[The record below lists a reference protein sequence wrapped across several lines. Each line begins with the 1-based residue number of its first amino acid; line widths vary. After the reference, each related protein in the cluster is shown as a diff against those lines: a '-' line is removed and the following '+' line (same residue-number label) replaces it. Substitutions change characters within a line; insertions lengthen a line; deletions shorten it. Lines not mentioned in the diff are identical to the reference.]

1 MERRRENDQMAI
13 SLASLKRVS
22 AVMPPRILVY
32 GPPGMGKTTFAS
44 EFPSPVFIQVEDG
57 TPSGLEIDT
66 FGHLQSFSEVM
77 EALYALANE
86 QHDHQTVV
94 IDSIDKLEPLVWA
107 QTCED
112 NKWSDIESPG
122 YGKGYIAADAVWREL
137 FGVVNLLRNSGMA
150 IVFIAHSTIDRFD
163 DPQTTSYSRYDI
175 RIHKRAMALFQDDSD
190 AILFI
195 NQDVTVKEKD
205 AGFGKKEA
213 KATGG
218 GNRFIY
224 TEGRPSFVA
233 KNRYGFPDK
242 ILYRQGEGFAAI
254 APYLPGAAPA
264 AQAAE

>member
-1 MERRRENDQMAI
+1 MAI
-13 SLASLKRVS
+13 SLKSLKRTT
-22 AVMPPRILVY
+22 AVLPPRFLVY
-32 GPPGMGKTTFAS
+32 GPPGLGKTTFAS
-44 EFPSPVFIQVEDG
+44 EFPNPVYIQVEDG
-57 TPSGLEIDT
+57 TPAGLEIST
-66 FGHLQSFSEVM
+66 FGHLQSFPDVM

-86 QHDHQTVV
+86 QHDYQTVV
-94 IDSIDKLEPLVWA
+94 VDSIDKLEPLVWA
-107 QTCED
+107 QTCAD
-112 NKWSDIESPG
+112 NRWDDIESPG
-122 YGKGYIAADAVWREL
+122 YGKGYIAADKVWNE
-137 FGVVNLLRNSGMA
+137 FFVVINLLRNAGMA
-150 IVFIAHSTIDRFD
+150 IVHIAHSAIDRFD

-175 RIHKRAMALFQDDSD
+175 RIHKRAMALFQDDCD
-190 AILFI
+190 AILFL

-218 GNRFIY
+218 GNRFIF

-233 KNRYGFPDK
+233 KNRYGFPEK

>member
-1 MERRRENDQMAI
+1 MAI
-13 SLASLKRVS
+13 SLKSLKRTT
-22 AVMPPRILVY
+22 AIMPPRVLVY

-44 EFPSPVFIQVEDG
+44 EFPNPVFIQVEDG
-57 TPSGLEIDT
+57 TPAGLEINT
-66 FGHLQSFSEVM
+66 FGHLQSFPEVM

-86 QHDHQTVV
+86 KHDHQTVV

-107 QTCED
+107 QTCDD
-112 NKWSDIESPG
+112 NKWADIETPG
-122 YGKGYIAADAVWREL
+122 FGKGYISADAVWRE
-137 FGVVNLLRNSGMA
+137 FFTVINLLRSAGMA

-190 AILFI
+190 AILFL

-224 TEGRPSFVA
+224 AEGRPSFVA

-264 AQAAE
+264 AEAAE